1 MRAGSTNL
9 TAYKYSIA
17 TLVITAILGA
27 IIIIAF
33 PSGGTVSS
41 IFFILMNLT
50 PMIAAFIFSKIENEV
65 NGLLDFLKKNFL
77 QKETYI
83 PYAMVAFAIVMYYGI
98 SVVLGNVSFTGASV
112 TTLLLYFPWTFLQ
125 GGLEEVGWRWY
136 LQTHLNIKNNY
147 ILKMLAISV
156 IWFLWHIPIYMI
168 PWITSASSNYFIFY
182 LMILGNTFMFGA
194 IREVSKGSLP
204 CVLAHMLIDSLAV
217 VMLVQSDFAKIM
229 IQIVI
234 ETMVSTVFVFAYK
247 AMRKRK
253 MDL

>member
-1 MRAGSTNL
+1 MRTVSTNL
-9 TAYKYSIA
+9 TALKYSIV
-17 TLVITAILGA
+17 TLVITTILGA

-33 PSGGTVSS
+33 PSGATVSS

-50 PMIAAFIFSKIENEV
+50 PMIVAFIFSKAENEV
-65 NGLLDFLKKNFL
+65 NGLLDFLKRNFL

-83 PYAMVAFAIVMYYGI
+83 PYAMLAFAIVMYYGI
-98 SVVLGNVSFTGASV
+98 SVVLGNVSFTGASI
-112 TTLLLYFPWTFLQ
+112 TTLLLYFPWTLLQ

-136 LQTHLNIKNNY
+136 LQPHLNIKNNY

-194 IREVSKGSLP
+194 IKEVSKGSLP

-217 VMLVQSDFAKIM
+217 VMLVQSDIIKIA
-229 IQIVI
+229 ILV
-234 ETMVSTVFVFAYK
+234 MVEVALSIIFVSVYK
-247 AMRKRK
+247 FKK
-253 MDL
+253 LPK